1 MCSPGV
7 SLSVFDACGRLFD
20 RDMTASHS
28 RVYVCLLTA
37 PDCCE
42 THRENSLFPFQSEA
56 QATSITSD
64 RGGREGETEGRS
76 GE

>member
-1 MCSPGV
+1 
-7 SLSVFDACGRLFD
+7 
-20 RDMTASHS
+20 MTASHS
-28 RVYVCLLTA
+28 CVYVCLLTA

-64 RGGREGETEGRS
+64 REKGEGGGESEGREWGVTGEGVILILKGIS
-76 GE
+76 VFKA